1 MGTLSLS
8 LGQHNTDGI
17 EISAEAPIKIVIP
30 DVDTSFDGTGT
41 EVYNS
46 GGLKIMFKTIVK
58 DPSDYSSD
66 LHVLLL
72 AENSSGKTLTIE
84 DAYDSLSVNGFMT
97 DYSYYSQ
104 ELGNGQ
110 SAAIEIKLW
119 ESSLADNQI
128 SSVSD
133 IQEIEF
139 GLEIKEGYTTM
150 DEPILT
156 LVFEGS
162 N

>member
-1 MGTLSLS
+1 
-8 LGQHNTDGI
+8 
-17 EISAEAPIKIVIP
+17 
-30 DVDTSFDGTGT
+30 
-41 EVYNS
+41 
-46 GGLKIMFKTIVK
+46 
-58 DPSDYSSD
+58 
-66 LHVLLL
+66 
-72 AENSSGKTLTIE
+72 
-84 DAYDSLSVNGFMT
+84 MT

-110 SAAIEIKLW
+110 SAVIELKLW
-119 ESSLADNQI
+119 ESSLADNHI

-150 DEPILT
+150 DEPTLT

>member
-1 MGTLSLS
+1 
-8 LGQHNTDGI
+8 
-17 EISAEAPIKIVIP
+17 
-30 DVDTSFDGTGT
+30 
-41 EVYNS
+41 
-46 GGLKIMFKTIVK
+46 
-58 DPSDYSSD
+58 
-66 LHVLLL
+66 
-72 AENSSGKTLTIE
+72 
-84 DAYDSLSVNGFMT
+84 MT
-97 DYSYYSQ
+97 DYSYYNQ
-104 ELGNGQ
+104 ERGNGQ
-110 SAAIEIKLW
+110 SAVIELKLW